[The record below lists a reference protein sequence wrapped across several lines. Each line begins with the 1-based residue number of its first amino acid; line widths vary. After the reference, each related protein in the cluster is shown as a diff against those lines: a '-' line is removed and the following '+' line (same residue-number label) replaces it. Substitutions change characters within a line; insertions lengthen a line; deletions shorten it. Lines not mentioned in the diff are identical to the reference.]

1 MIDDPDPNK
10 EYTEETIDE
19 VLSEHT
25 IYSDIVESAFDE
37 FDKVLSNLGRSLE
50 KNCDERGLL

>member
-19 VLSEHT
+19 VLREHT

-37 FDKVLSNLGRSLE
+37 FGKVLSKLGRSLE
-50 KNCDERGLL
+50 KNYDERSLL